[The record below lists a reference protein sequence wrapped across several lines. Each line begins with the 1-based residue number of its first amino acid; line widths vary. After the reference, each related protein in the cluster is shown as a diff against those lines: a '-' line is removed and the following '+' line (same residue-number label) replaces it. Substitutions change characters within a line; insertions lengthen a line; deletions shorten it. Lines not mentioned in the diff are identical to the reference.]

1 MKKKSLFAVIAIV
14 IIIALLSTW
23 IFPVSYYQYSLVEGT
38 REQVGIFELLG
49 YGSTVMQYFGW
60 PIFYILAIG
69 GFYGV
74 MTSIGGYRKMLDKVA
89 NLFKDKGWLCL
100 LSMIIVLT
108 LITSFA
114 GLSTA
119 LLFVFPLFVQIILLL
134 GYDKVTAA
142 MVTAGSVLVGLVGT
156 TIGYTTTS
164 IFSAILEVE
173 TTALWGAK
181 AIIFVLVLA
190 LLIFIVL
197 KYAKSHKLNDAEKN
211 EMIANYVPSASEG
224 KNRMWPVIV
233 IIDLMILAIIVSQIN
248 WEQMFGVTL
257 FTKITEKLITFEI
270 AGFPIF
276 GKLLSTSLVSI
287 GSWTLTEL
295 TTVVLVGAAFI
306 SLCHLKKPSTFINS
320 FWDGVKKAFR
330 PAALVFALYIVVV
343 ITALH
348 PTLLTIFKPLLEA
361 TNGLNVFTMSLVAFV
376 TSVFNVETYYT
387 AASTLPYVMSII
399 TDTTTYPTIALIW
412 QSMYGLAMLVAP
424 TSIILVATLAYLDI
438 PYGKWLK
445 AIWKLALGILIIL
458 LAVFTVLILI

>member
-14 IIIALLSTW
+14 IMIALLSTW

-38 REQVGIFELLG
+38 REQVGLFELLG

-60 PIFYILAIG
+60 PVFYILAIG

-74 MTSIGGYRKMLDKVA
+74 MSSIGGYRKLLDKIA
-89 NLFKDKGWLCL
+89 NLFKDRSWLCL
-100 LSMIIVLT
+100 LSMIVILT

-156 TIGYTTTS
+156 TIGYNSVS
-164 IFSAILEVE
+164 IFSAILEIK
-173 TTALWGAK
+173 TTDLWGAK
-181 AIIFVLVLA
+181 VIIFVLALA
-190 LLIFIVL
+190 LLIFMVL
-197 KYAKSHKLNDAEKN
+197 QYAKNHKLNDAEKN
-211 EMIANYVPSASEG
+211 EMIAAHVPAVSEG
-224 KNRMWPVIV
+224 KNRMWPLIV
-233 IIDLMILAIIVSQIN
+233 IIDLMILAMIISQIN
-248 WEQMFGVTL
+248 WEQMFGMTL
-257 FTKITEKLITFEI
+257 FTKLTEKLITFEVG
-270 AGFPIF
+270 GFPIF
-276 GKLLSTSLVSI
+276 GKLLSTTLVSI
-287 GSWTLTEL
+287 GAWTLAEL
-295 TTVVLVGAAFI
+295 TAVVLVGAAFI
-306 SLCHLKKPSTFINS
+306 SLCYLIKPSNFINS
-320 FWDGVKKAFR
+320 FYTGMKKAFR

-361 TNGLNVFTMSLVAFV
+361 TNGLNVFTMSLVAFI
-376 TSVFNVETYYT
+376 TSAFNVEAYYT

-399 TDTTTYPTIALIW
+399 TDATTYPTVALIW

-424 TSIILVATLAYLDI
+424 TSVILVATLAYLDI

-445 AIWKLALGILIIL
+445 AIWKVALGILIIL
-458 LAVFTVLILI
+458 LATFTVLILI